1 MLLHTPKKFRFVI
14 LIVHLFK
21 DMHHLVEEEKLFP
34 FLEFRLKKKMESEKL
49 QRDHEVMNMY
59 LKKVQN
65 LFQKTIMNEFSIYQK
80 ELSEETKNLLIH
92 MKQHL
97 IDEEDVTIPAII
109 LTGFKFGCCTPTPYG
124 CCVYV

>member
-1 MLLHTPKKFRFVI
+1 
-14 LIVHLFK
+14 
-21 DMHHLVEEEKLFP
+21 
-34 FLEFRLKKKMESEKL
+34 MESEKL